1 MVTAKKTE
9 VKNNKNTNKNNKSEV
24 KENINKNIN
33 KNNNKNNKNKK
44 SEVKDKSNKNKSKP
58 DVKHTNIDANDDDKG
73 PLDEKGNPLPI
84 ENPEGGDPI
93 CTGGYKIDY
102 QFDPMNDPINPPFRC
117 IPSLKDPTDGLA
129 GKALAMMNNPSSGI
143 QDMAM
148 GNLPGVGGRRGRKTI
163 RRKKRNGIFN
173 TRRHR
178 HRHTRHRRG

>member
-24 KENINKNIN
+24 KKNINKNIN

-44 SEVKDKSNKNKSKP
+44 SEVKDKNNKNKSKP

-129 GKALAMMNNPSSGI
+129 GKALAMMNNPSAGV
-143 QDMAM
+143 DNMVM
-148 GNLPGVGGRRGRKTI
+148 GKIPGLGGRRGRKPPTRGKKI
-163 RRKKRNGIFN
+163 RSTARR
-173 TRRHR
+173 TRR
-178 HRHTRHRRG
+178 TRRRRQTTN

>member
-9 VKNNKNTNKNNKSEV
+9 VKDINKKSEV
-24 KENINKNIN
+24 KENKNK
-33 KNNNKNNKNKK
+33 NKNKK
-44 SEVKDKSNKNKSKP
+44 SEVKDKNNKSNKNKSKP

-129 GKALAMMNNPSSGI
+129 GKALAMMNNPSAGV
-143 QDMAM
+143 DNMVM
-148 GNLPGVGGRRGRKTI
+148 GKIPGLGGRRGRKTI